1 MKHNYKNF
9 TIALSVAMFTSS
21 TMVSANVLEEVIV
34 TAQKREQNLQDVGV
48 SVSAFSGDQLKA
60 LGITNTTEITQQIPG
75 LQLNAWSPQLTIFNL
90 RGVSQSNFM
99 DNLEAP
105 IAVFVDDAYVGS
117 MNAINGQLFDVER
130 VEVLRGPQGTL
141 FGRNATGGLIHYLSK
156 GADEAELNGYIE
168 STVVDYD
175 KKSIEAAVGGSL
187 SSAIRYRLSGR
198 WEESDGYIEAT
209 QPGIRDLN
217 GADGIALRGTLQVD
231 FSEDLTGEFWIKYAK
246 DDDVP
251 TGGYSA
257 FPCAFDAGGNCT
269 EIDALGFSTGTEEP
283 ADPFSHDSG
292 TNGFLNR
299 DVNSYIARFDWDLDA
314 VNLFPSPTIWSW
326 IRNISRMATVH
337 HHRSLSLEPTR
348 ITPNLLRNLG
358 STAKLTPC
366 AGRPVC
372 FIWI

>member
-141 FGRNATGGLIHYLSK
+141 FGRNATG
-156 GADEAELNGYIE
+156 
-168 STVVDYD
+168 VD
-175 KKSIEAAVGGSL
+175 SL
-187 SSAIRYRLSGR
+187 PQQRGR
-198 WEESDGYIEAT
+198 
-209 QPGIRDLN
+209 
-217 GADGIALRGTLQVD
+217 
-231 FSEDLTGEFWIKYAK
+231 
-246 DDDVP
+246 
-251 TGGYSA
+251 
-257 FPCAFDAGGNCT
+257 
-269 EIDALGFSTGTEEP
+269 
-283 ADPFSHDSG
+283 
-292 TNGFLNR
+292 
-299 DVNSYIARFDWDLDA
+299 
-314 VNLFPSPTIWSW
+314 
-326 IRNISRMATVH
+326 
-337 HHRSLSLEPTR
+337 
-348 ITPNLLRNLG
+348 
-358 STAKLTPC
+358 
-366 AGRPVC
+366 
-372 FIWI
+372 